1 MRDHRHA
8 MPGALDVE
16 RTTQGVPASAN
27 PRAMN
32 ADSNLP
38 ANLAP
43 VLRFQATAG
52 NAAVLGLL
60 HGRAAPSIQRLWD
73 TDDESEDWGTDEE
86 TAGGATSAEDDVIE
100 EPDAAGDAVDAVQAD
115 VENQLDPDTVVD
127 TLAPYAA
134 GDGQMGDFEVP
145 DTTVTAQALFL
156 QRDPPASE
164 PAPTKPGSPGD
175 VIKALMPYLKPALD
189 FLKANVLEALSKIKA
204 GEAVVTVIVAA
215 PIIIGPLTQPGPR
228 RLALDQLDG
237 TDVTFGVIPNLQLK
251 PQITDG
257 QLRGGTLTYDLAPAL
272 RKAGIPF

>member
-1 MRDHRHA
+1 VD
-8 MPGALDVE
+8 PGSN
-16 RTTQGVPASAN
+16 TG
-27 PRAMN
+27 
-32 ADSNLP
+32 SNLP

-86 TAGGATSAEDDVIE
+86 TADGETSAEDDVFE
-100 EPDAAGDAVDAVQAD
+100 EPDAAEPDAAGAAVDAVQAD
-115 VENQLDPDTVVD
+115 VENQLDPATVVD

-145 DTTVTAQALFL
+145 DTSVTAQALFL
-156 QRDPPASE
+156 QRDPPADE
-164 PAPTKPGSPGD
+164 PAPAKPGSPGD